1 MRAIVKGD
9 SSMKQVQVSV
19 PLPLELREFVERQ
32 AEIEDRSVAGVIR
45 RLVAEAA
52 RRSQELEKRA
62 A

>member
-1 MRAIVKGD
+1 
-9 SSMKQVQVSV
+9 MKQVQVSV